1 MLKIYFRKRQTILNI
16 PLSILG
22 LSSYNF
28 TYMNFIHDYRCQ
40 GGAFMGNVAFDH
52 VYKFYKGEARP
63 SVNDFHLEIDDG
75 EFLVMVGPSG
85 CGKSTTLR
93 MLAGLEEVSKGDI
106 YIDGKFMNFVSP
118 KDRDIAM
125 VFQNYA
131 LYPNL
136 TVYENM
142 ALGLQLHKVAK
153 HEIELRVNRAARM
166 LEITPFLA
174 KKPSQL
180 SGGQKQRVALGR
192 ALVREP
198 KVFLMDE
205 PLSNLDAK
213 LRTQTRMEIAK
224 LHSQLK
230 TTVVYVTH
238 DQTEA
243 MTMGTRIVVM
253 KDGNIQQVAPPQQLY
268 DEPANLFVAGF
279 IGSPQMNFVDGA
291 IVETN
296 GELYFE
302 TKRLRLKIPEPVAR
316 DIRFSKTNLRQA
328 VMGIRPEHVVSEPW
342 AVERHAEWRIE
353 AKIEMREPMGSDT
366 YLYAAVGEH
375 TLTTRAE
382 PHTPARPGDAISLA
396 VRMDKARFFDRE
408 SGLAITN
415 RGDRA

>member
-1 MLKIYFRKRQTILNI
+1 
-16 PLSILG
+16 
-22 LSSYNF
+22 
-28 TYMNFIHDYRCQ
+28 
-40 GGAFMGNVAFDH
+40 MGNVAFDH
-52 VYKFYKGEARP
+52 VYKFYKGETRP
-63 SVNDFHLEIDDG
+63 SVNDFHLEIEDG

-174 KKPSQL
+174 KKPNQL

-279 IGSPQMNFVDGA
+279 IGTPQMNFIDGA
-291 IVETN
+291 IVESG
-296 GELYFE
+296 GEYFFE
-302 TKRLRLKIPEPVAR
+302 TKRLHLKIPENRLPEIKSA
-316 DIRFSKTNLRQA
+316 KTNLRQV
-328 VMGIRPEHVVSEPW
+328 VMGVRPEHVACESW
-342 AVERHAEWRIE
+342 AIERYPDWQGA
-353 AKIEMREPMGSDT
+353 ATVEMREPMGSDT
-366 YLYAAVGEH
+366 YLYATVGEH
-375 TLTTRAE
+375 TFTLRTE
-382 PHTPARPGDAISLA
+382 PHAPARPGDPIRIA

-408 SGLAITN
+408 SG
-415 RGDRA
+415 RAFTYREERS

>member
-1 MLKIYFRKRQTILNI
+1 
-16 PLSILG
+16 
-22 LSSYNF
+22 
-28 TYMNFIHDYRCQ
+28 
-40 GGAFMGNVAFDH
+40 MGNVAFNH
-52 VYKFYKGEARP
+52 VYKFYKGESRP
-63 SVNDFHLEIDDG
+63 SVNDFHLDVADG

-93 MLAGLEEVSKGDI
+93 MLAGLEEVTKGDI
-106 YIDGKFMNFVSP
+106 FIDGKFMNFVSP

-153 HEIELRVNRAARM
+153 HEIELRVNRAAKM
-166 LEITPFLA
+166 LEISQFLT

-213 LRTQTRMEIAK
+213 LRTQTRMEISK
-224 LHSQLK
+224 LHNQLK
-230 TTVVYVTH
+230 TTFVYVTH

-253 KDGNIQQVAPPQQLY
+253 KDGNIQQVAPPQLLY
-268 DEPANLFVAGF
+268 DEPRNMFVAGF
-279 IGSPQMNFVDGA
+279 IGSPQMNFIEGA
-291 IVETN
+291 IVEQD
-296 GELYFE
+296 GHYFFD
-302 TKRLRLKIPEPVAR
+302 TKRLHLRIPESQ
-316 DIRFSKTNLRQA
+316 IRHIRAAQTNLRQ
-328 VMGIRPEHVVSEPW
+328 VVLGIRPEYVSCEPW
-342 AVERHAEWRIE
+342 AIDQYLEWHVS
-353 AKIEMREPMGSDT
+353 AVIEMREPMGSNT

-375 TLTTRAE
+375 SLTSRTE
-382 PHTPARPGDAISLA
+382 PHTAIQPGDHAKLVI
-396 VRMDKARFFDRE
+396 RMDKAHFFDRE
-408 SGLAITN
+408 SEVSLAALAME
-415 RGDRA
+415 DRQ